1 MHQANPTI
9 GLMFDVVVV
18 GGGIV
23 GLATARALVHAR
35 PGARL
40 LVLEKESGVAR
51 HQTGRNSGVLHSG
64 IYYRPG
70 SQKAA
75 MCVEGRQAMERF
87 CSEHAVA
94 FDRCGKVIVAV
105 DERELARLA
114 DLELRVAAN
123 GVRAE
128 RIGPAR
134 LREIEPHATGLAA
147 LYVPETGIVDFSGV
161 ARALVAE
168 LEAAGA
174 ELRLGHE
181 VVGVD
186 ERAQGVTLATDRG
199 EVATRVLVN
208 CAGLHS
214 DLVAA
219 LDGVPHE
226 VQIVPFRG
234 EYHDLVPSAAAL
246 VRHLIYPVPDPDLPF
261 LGVHLSRG
269 IDGGV
274 HVGPNAVLALR
285 REGYTWSAVDAR
297 EIGRL
302 AAFPGFW
309 RMARRYWPVGVVEV
323 YRSASRA
330 ALARALARLVPGVA
344 ATDLVPRRAGVRA
357 QAVGRDG
364 ALLDD
369 FVLRETP
376 RAVHVLNAPS
386 PAATASLVIGRS
398 VAARALER
406 L

>member
-1 MHQANPTI
+1 MY
-9 GLMFDVVVV
+9 DVMVV
-18 GGGIV
+18 GGGVV
-23 GLATARALVHAR
+23 GLATARALARAR

-40 LVLEKESGVAR
+40 LVLEKESRVAR

-75 MCVEGRQAMERF
+75 MCVEGRRAMERF
-87 CSEHAVA
+87 CSEHAVP

-105 DERELARLA
+105 DERELSRLA
-114 DLELRVAAN
+114 DLEVRATAN

-128 RIGPAR
+128 RIGAER
-134 LREIEPHATGLAA
+134 LREIEPHAAGLAA
-147 LYVPETGIVDFSGV
+147 LHVPETGVVDFGAV
-161 ARALVAE
+161 AHTRARE
-168 LEAAGA
+168 LELAGT
-174 ELRLGHE
+174 ELRLGHA

-186 ERAQGVTLATDRG
+186 ERADRVTLATDRG
-199 EVATRVLVN
+199 EFAARVLVN

-214 DLVAA
+214 DLLAA
-219 LDGVPHE
+219 ADGVPND

-234 EYHDLVPSAAAL
+234 EYHDLVPNAAAL
-246 VRHLIYPVPDPDLPF
+246 VRHLIYPVPDPELPF

-285 REGYTWSAVDAR
+285 REGYTWGAVDTR
-297 EIGRL
+297 ELARL

-309 RMARRYWPVGVVEV
+309 RMARRYWPVGVMEV
-323 YRSASRA
+323 YRSVSRA
-330 ALARALARLVPGVA
+330 ALARALCRLVPGIA